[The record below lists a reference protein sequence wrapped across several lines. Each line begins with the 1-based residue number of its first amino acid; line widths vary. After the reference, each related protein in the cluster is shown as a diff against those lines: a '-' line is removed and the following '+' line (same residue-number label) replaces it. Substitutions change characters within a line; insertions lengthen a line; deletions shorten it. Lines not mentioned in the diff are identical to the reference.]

1 MIRAKRTSPAL
12 VLSLLLAGCAGVW
25 VTPRVLTDAY
35 RAAPVRAAEVL
46 VVRSVPPDSIPSS
59 CERVAVL
66 RASGQQD
73 LTDEAE
79 MVAKLREETGKLG
92 GNVVAILTLEE
103 ASRGE
108 RVLDVLVG
116 SGVDR
121 DALALSL
128 RCPAETARELSRR
141 SGGS

>member
-1 MIRAKRTSPAL
+1 MIHAKRTAPAL
-12 VLSLLLAGCAGVW
+12 VLSLLLAGCARVW
-25 VTPRVLTDAY
+25 VTPRVITDAF
-35 RAAPVRAAEVL
+35 RSAPVGAAEVL
-46 VVRSVPPDSIPSS
+46 VVRFVPLDSIPDA

-79 MVAKLREETGKLG
+79 MVEELREETGKLG

-108 RVLDVLVG
+108 RVLDVFLG
-116 SGVDR
+116 TGVDR

-128 RCPAETARELSRR
+128 RCPAGAAQELARRG
-141 SGGS
+141 GGS

>member
-1 MIRAKRTSPAL
+1 MIHANRTVPAL
-12 VLSLLLAGCAGVW
+12 VLALLTAGCARVW
-25 VTPRVLTDAY
+25 VTPRVITDEF
-35 RAAPVRAAEVL
+35 RAAPVLAAEVA
-46 VVRSVPPDSIPSS
+46 VVRSVPLDSIPEA

-66 RASGQQD
+66 PASGQQD

-79 MVAKLREETGKLG
+79 MVDKLREETGKLG
-92 GNVVAILTLEE
+92 GNVVAILTLED

-116 SGVDR
+116 TGVDR

-128 RCPAETARELSRR
+128 RCPEGVARELARR
-141 SGGS
+141 AGGG